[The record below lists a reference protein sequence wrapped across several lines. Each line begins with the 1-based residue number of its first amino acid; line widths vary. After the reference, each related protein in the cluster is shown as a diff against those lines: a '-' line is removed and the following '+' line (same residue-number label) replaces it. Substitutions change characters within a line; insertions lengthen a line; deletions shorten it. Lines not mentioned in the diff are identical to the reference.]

1 MDPGRDF
8 DDGKTCWRWRDDAQ
22 AAEGEA
28 TTACFRIGY
37 ERQKARAEAA
47 EALAERYEGAA
58 GMLRKSMERASRLE
72 AALRDECI
80 DHPDGCRCRPCGLVF
95 APTKEGT

>member
-1 MDPGRDF
+1 MSYPCECVICAPINAARK
-8 DDGKTCWRWRDDAQ
+8 DDVALR
-22 AAEGEA
+22 
-28 TTACFRIGY
+28 
-37 ERQKARAEAA
+37 ERVKA
-47 EALAERYEGAA
+47 
-58 GMLRKSMERASRLE
+58 LE